1 MKILVRILL
10 LTCTALL
17 CSCLST
23 RYEFTP
29 DVSDLKEETVALSFD
44 ESGKPNGIVSK
55 KRNIVKIHLNNES
68 ENRDE
73 FGSFRV
79 EIEGS
84 GVADDYCFPLA
95 ISAKFWPKDLKN
107 IRELKVYK
115 NSEEAN
121 KRIIN
126 PKYKELANKSFRIGI
141 EGSKALLKTALVATD
156 IALQVASIV
165 EMGDEMSDY
174 SSSWDSGNIF
184 ENSFND
190 LKKQSSGTELKD
202 YYGARELSARF
213 DSSSIIEEMNDGPN
227 FVLPTKEPKGIS
239 SSKNIYPNAVNPNG
253 IKFYLKLTELEDE
266 GYLFIEIDLRSGTN
280 NVERHD
286 FTYKVTPKV

>member
-1 MKILVRILL
+1 MKILFRILP
-10 LTCTALL
+10 LTYTALL

-23 RYEFTP
+23 SYEITP
-29 DVSDLKEETVALSFD
+29 NVSDYKSATVALSFD
-44 ESGKPNGIVSK
+44 ESGNPNGIVSK

-79 EIEGS
+79 EIDGS
-84 GVADDYCFPLA
+84 RVANDYCFPLA
-95 ISAKFWPKDLKN
+95 ISAEFWPKDLKN

-115 NSEEAN
+115 NSKEAN
-121 KRIIN
+121 KSIIN
-126 PKYKELANKSFRIGI
+126 PEYKLANKSLRIGI

-227 FVLPTKEPKGIS
+227 FVLPTKESKGIS
-239 SSKNIYPNAVNPNG
+239 YSKNTYPNAVNPNG
-253 IKFYLKLTELEDE
+253 VKFYLKLTELEDE
-266 GYLFIEIDLRSGTN
+266 GYLFIEINLRSGTN
-280 NVERHD
+280 NVERHV
-286 FTYKVTPKV
+286 FTYNVTPKV

>member
-1 MKILVRILL
+1 MKTFVKIFLL
-10 LTCTALL
+10 FCVAIF
-17 CSCLST
+17 CSCST
-23 RYEFTP
+23 TSYEITP
-29 DVSDLKEETVALSFD
+29 NVSDYKSATVALSFD
-44 ESGKPNGIVSK
+44 ESGNPNGIESK

-79 EIEGS
+79 EIDGS
-84 GVADDYCFPLA
+84 RVANDYCFPLA
-95 ISAKFWPKDLKN
+95 ISAEFWPKDLKN

-115 NSEEAN
+115 NSKEAN
-121 KRIIN
+121 KSIIN
-126 PKYKELANKSFRIGI
+126 PEYKELANKSFRIGI
-141 EGSKALLKTALVATD
+141 EGSKALLKTALVVTD

-174 SSSWDSGNIF
+174 SSNWDSGNIF

-213 DSSSIIEEMNDGPN
+213 DSSSIIEEMNDAPN

-239 SSKNIYPNAVNPNG
+239 SSKNTYPNAVNPNG
-253 IKFYLKLTELEDE
+253 VKFYLKLTELEDE
-266 GYLFIEIDLRSGTN
+266 GYLFIEINLRSGTN
-280 NVERHD
+280 NVERHV
-286 FTYKVTPKV
+286 FTYNVTPKV